1 MRTPWLEPLLTGPV
15 DAPVCTSVSGWWP
28 RHRALAASQRRSI
41 DVAILGGAAADRVAW
56 AFGSAFQAALRAL
69 VAGLEDD
76 RLAAL
81 CITEKQGNAPR
92 DLQTTLRRDGDS
104 VVIDGAKH
112 WATLGPDGALFLVAA
127 RDVEASTEARP
138 ALRLVRV
145 PAGTPGL
152 HIDTMPPTA
161 FVPEIPHARLR
172 FENLRLPAG
181 SVVDGDAYVLHVKP
195 FRTIEDL
202 HVHAAVLAY
211 LVREA
216 RRLGWPHEWTG
227 RAIANLLA
235 FDAIAGMDPT
245 ASSTHVALAGALADG
260 DRLAHEADAHW
271 QASSDRDAAARWQRD
286 RALMG
291 IASKPR
297 AARAQ
302 RAWERLSPPSS

>member
-1 MRTPWLEPLLTGPV
+1 MSATWIDTLLTGPL
-15 DAPVCTSVSGWWP
+15 AAEPCTSVAQWWP
-28 RHRALAASQRRSI
+28 RHRALAATQRRSI

-56 AFGSAFQAALRAL
+56 AFGSAFQAALRTL
-69 VAGLEDD
+69 VVGLEDD

-81 CITEKQGNAPR
+81 CITETQGNAPR
-92 DLQTTLRRDGDS
+92 DLRTTLRRDGEH
-104 VVIDGAKH
+104 VVLDGAKH

-127 RDVEASTEARP
+127 RDVEASTDARP

-172 FENLRLPAG
+172 FENLRLPVSA
-181 SVVDGDAYVLHVKP
+181 VVPGDAYVLHVKP

-211 LVREA
+211 LVRES
-216 RRLGWPHEWTG
+216 RRLRWPQAWNE

-235 FDAIAGMDPT
+235 FDGIAGLDPT
-245 ASSTHVALAGALADG
+245 ASTTHVALAGALADG
-260 DRLAHEADAHW
+260 DRLAQEADGHW
-271 QASSDRDAAARWQRD
+271 AASDDREAAARWQRD

-297 AARAQ
+297 AMRAQ
-302 RAWERLSPPSS
+302 RAWERLGPPHA

>member
-1 MRTPWLEPLLTGPV
+1 MGATWLEPLLHGPV
-15 DAPVCTSVSGWWP
+15 EAAPCATVEQWWP
-28 RHRALAASQRRSI
+28 RHRALTAERRRSI

-56 AFGSAFQAALRAL
+56 AFGSAFQAALRVL
-69 VAGLEDD
+69 VPGLEED

-81 CITEKQGNAPR
+81 CITEKHGNMPR
-92 DLQTTLRRDGDS
+92 DLRTTLRRDGAHL
-104 VVIDGAKH
+104 VLDGAKH

-127 RDVEASTEARP
+127 RDIEASTEARP

-152 HIDTMPPTA
+152 HVDTMPPTA

-181 SVVDGDAYVLHVKP
+181 AEIAGDAYALHVKP
-195 FRTIEDL
+195 FRTLEDL

-216 RRLGWPHEWTG
+216 RRLSWPREWIE
-227 RAIANLLA
+227 RAISTLLA
-235 FDAIAGMDPT
+235 FDATSGLDPT
-245 ASSTHVALAGALADG
+245 ASTTHVALAGALG
-260 DRLAHEADAHW
+260 DVERLAHEADAYW
-271 QASSDRDAAARWQRD
+271 QAASDREAAARWQRD

-291 IASKPR
+291 IASK
-297 AARAQ
+297 ARVARTQ
-302 RAWERLSPPSS
+302 RAWERLA